1 MNVPIA
7 FTLFRIALIPVFVVA
22 FYLPVQWANEICAIA
37 FALAAFTDWL
47 DGFLARRLGQTT
59 IFGAFLDP
67 VADKLMVA
75 VALVLLVQAN
85 PEIWVALPAA
95 TIIGREIAI
104 SALREW
110 MARIGEH
117 RRVSVVVMGK
127 FKTLCQLAAIVFML
141 YGSGNVP
148 EAFYRGGVGLLYV
161 ATALTLWSMVRYLVA
176 ARSLLG
182 AEAEPPGPDG
192 GEGASD
198 PAARR
203 LARGAR
209 GGRESA

>member
-22 FYLPVQWANEICAIA
+22 FYLPVPWANEICAIA
-37 FALAAFTDWL
+37 FALAALTDWL
-47 DGFLARRLGQTT
+47 DGFLARRLKQTT

-117 RRVSVVVMGK
+117 RRVAVVMMGR
-127 FKTLCQLAAIVFML
+127 FKTFCQLAAIVLML
-141 YGSGNVP
+141 YGSGDVP
-148 EAFYRGGVGLLYV
+148 VEFYRGGLGLLYV
-161 ATALTLWSMVRYLVA
+161 ATALTLWSMVQYLVA
-176 ARSLLG
+176 ARSLLR
-182 AEAEPPGPDG
+182 AETGQRSTEERRGP
-192 GEGASD
+192 SI
-198 PAARR
+198 
-203 LARGAR
+203 
-209 GGRESA
+209 